1 MGRLRGEEGQAANE
15 YVALLALVAIALA
28 ALAGISASGIGSGVL
43 AGLQRGICLLAPGP
57 CPRIVA
63 VRDDL
68 AACPVSKRASRERLS
83 ETIAIVELGS
93 SGTLRATRHSD
104 GTVTITLADGSDVGA
119 TFRFGA
125 HVAAG
130 REAGAGGRGRAGV
143 DWGSGRSWKLPN
155 EAAAA
160 DFVARF
166 GDKATIKGKLVDQ
179 VRSRCSLICD
189 ALGWRPHEQLPEPD
203 ETFEEGGASARLQAG
218 FGLGDR
224 TGEVNGKAGAM
235 LGRRAARDGTTT
247 WYVQLSG
254 EAAAQLDLS
263 AGELALAGTGE
274 AVLAYEVGADGRA
287 LSVGVAV
294 AGGFAGNAG
303 AEAEKDGRGVAGA
316 GGAGKGGGAAG
327 AGRAGRAGLRSLSG
341 GIGELAG
348 GVVELEAKL
357 DLTDPAN
364 YAAGRAVLDG
374 LFDPGAYAE
383 MPDRVRALGERIVAG
398 AQIDARLYTQ
408 RSSAQKY
415 GADVALG
422 VAIGGAFERSSEQLD
437 LRAAFTRLP
446 GLPFLARD
454 DCRSA

>member
-1 MGRLRGEEGQAANE
+1 MGRLRGERGQATNE
-15 YVALLALVAIALA
+15 YVALLALVAIAIA

-43 AGLQRGICLLAPGP
+43 AGLQRGICLVAPGP

-68 AACPVSKRASRERLS
+68 APCPVSKRTSRERLS

-93 SGTLRATRHSD
+93 SGTLRATGHSD
-104 GTVTITLADGSDVGA
+104 GTVTITLADGSEVGA

-125 HVAAG
+125 HAAAG
-130 REAGAGGRGRAGV
+130 REVGGGGRGRAGI

-203 ETFEEGGASARLQAG
+203 ETFEEGGASARLQTG
-218 FGLGDR
+218 FGLGGR
-224 TGEVNGKAGAM
+224 PGEMSAKAGAV
-235 LGRRAARDGTTT
+235 LGRRIARDGTTT
-247 WYVQLSG
+247 WYVQLSS

-263 AGELALAGTGE
+263 AGELALAGAGE
-274 AVLAYEVGADGRA
+274 AVLSYEVGADGEP

-294 AGGFAGNAG
+294 VGGVSGNGGAD
-303 AEAEKDGRGVAGA
+303 AEARGR
-316 GGAGKGGGAAG
+316 GAAG
-327 AGRAGRAGLRSLSG
+327 AGGKGAGRAGLRSLAG
-341 GIGELAG
+341 GLGELAG
-348 GVVELEAKL
+348 GVVDLEAKL
-357 DLTDPAN
+357 DLADPAN

-374 LFDPGAYAE
+374 LFDPGAYAQ
-383 MPDRVRALGERIVAG
+383 MPGRVRALGERIVAG
-398 AQIDARLYTQ
+398 TQIDARLYTQ
-408 RSSAQKY
+408 RSSSQKY

-422 VAIGGAFERSSEQLD
+422 VGIGGAFERSSEQLD
-437 LRAAFTRLP
+437 LLAAFTRLP

-454 DCRSA
+454 DCR

>member
-1 MGRLRGEEGQAANE
+1 MGRLRGERGQAANE
-15 YVALLALVAIALA
+15 YVALLALVAIAIA
-28 ALAGISASGIGSGVL
+28 ALAGISASGIGGSVL
-43 AGLQRGICLLAPGP
+43 AGLQRGICLVAPGP

-68 AACPVSKRASRERLS
+68 APCPVSKRASKERLS

-104 GTVTITLADGSDVGA
+104 GTVTITLADGSEVGA

-130 REAGAGGRGRAGV
+130 REVGAGGRGRAGV
-143 DWGSGRSWKLPN
+143 DWGSGRSWTLPN

-203 ETFEEGGASARLQAG
+203 ETFEEGGAGARLQAG
-218 FGLGDR
+218 FGLGGR
-224 TGEVNGKAGAM
+224 EGEMNAKAGAV
-235 LGRRAARDGTTT
+235 LGRRIARNGTTT
-247 WYVQLSG
+247 WYVQLSS
-254 EAAAQLDLS
+254 EAAGQLDLS
-263 AGELALAGTGE
+263 AGELALALAGE
-274 AVLAYEVGADGRA
+274 AVLSYEVGADGKP

-294 AGGFAGNAG
+294 VGGLAGSGG
-303 AEAEKDGRGVAGA
+303 AEAEKNGRGVAGA
-316 GGAGKGGGAAG
+316 GGKGGGTAG
-327 AGRAGRAGLRSLSG
+327 AGRAGLRTLAGGL
-341 GIGELAG
+341 GELAG
-348 GVVELEAKL
+348 GVVELDAKL
-357 DLTDPAN
+357 DLADPAN
-364 YAAGRAVLDG
+364 YAAGRAVVDG

-383 MPDRVRALGERIVAG
+383 MPARVRALGERIVAG
-398 AQIDARLYTQ
+398 TQVDARLYAQ
-408 RSSAQKY
+408 RTSSQKY

-422 VAIGGAFERSSEQLD
+422 VGIGGAFERSSEQLD
-437 LRAAFTRLP
+437 LLAAFTRLP

-454 DCRSA
+454 DCR